1 MSNGEPGN
9 TSAPQTAATRE
20 APFIQLGNLKIS
32 PLEIVQGLI
41 VGGQWSAIEQVLNAV
56 LTSRAFKERSLQP
69 DQEQLAKKIVAF
81 RKENGLTSA
90 EDMRMWLAKHC
101 LTDVGLVSM
110 CSYQV
115 GLELLKESLFGDSIE
130 KFFELRRL
138 QLDCVE
144 IYRIVTGRDEAAK
157 EMVAAIREDNASFF
171 DFARRYSTD
180 TKTNM
185 SCGYQ
190 GIVPV
195 STLAPQVQELLAD
208 SSEGA
213 LIGPIKVLKHYEI
226 ILVHKFHKAT
236 LDGPT
241 REKLMQEL
249 FEQWLNETR
258 TRNPVA
264 LHL

>member
-1 MSNGEPGN
+1 MSTGELDN
-9 TSAPQTAATRE
+9 TSAPQAAATRE

-41 VGGQWSAIEQVLNAV
+41 GGGQWAAIDQVLNAV
-56 LTSRAFKERSLQP
+56 LTSRAFKERSVHP
-69 DQEQLAKKIVAF
+69 DQEQVAKKIVAF

-90 EDMRMWLAKHC
+90 QDMHAWMAKHC
-101 LTDVGLVSM
+101 LTDAGLISM

-115 GLELLKESLFGDSIE
+115 SVELLKESLFGDSIE

-138 QLDCVE
+138 QLDSVE
-144 IYRIVTGRDEAAK
+144 IYRIITAREEAAK

-195 STLAPQVQELLAD
+195 STLAPQVQESIAD

-213 LIGPIKVLKHYEI
+213 LIGPVKVLKHFEI
-226 ILVHKFHKAT
+226 ILVHKFHKAI
-236 LDGPT
+236 LDAAT

-249 FEQWLNETR
+249 FEQWLSETKA
-258 TRNPVA
+258 RNPVA